1 MACMAAYQFG
11 SSASITMMN
20 AEVVAI
26 SGNKRPV
33 ELDRKNRANCKTNS
47 NKKDLSTVELG
58 ISHNLLLS
66 DF

>member
-1 MACMAAYQFG
+1 MAAYQFG

-20 AEVVAI
+20 AESLLFQAI
-26 SGNKRPV
+26 NALLSSIEKTGPIV
-33 ELDRKNRANCKTNS
+33 STNS